1 MSLLP
6 QFLAFASALALML
19 LLSRWINRQVQ
30 VIGLR
35 VSGDMNVA
43 IMVYYLL
50 MFPGIVLH
58 ELSHYLAARLLQM
71 QVGSFALGPKKRR
84 NAIELGSVTV
94 ASGGS
99 IRDSLVGLAP
109 FITGT
114 AVLLLVSYLIF
125 DVGTLGEAWRTAGL
139 AGVLDKTKGIWLVPD
154 FWLWAYVIFVVSN
167 SMTPSESDRQPWVV
181 AGLYLGIALLIVWL
195 LGGLSVLAGAL
206 HDEVAGALQVLTLGF
221 IFTLVVDA
229 IVALLLWLLEQA
241 VIGAQGTAVAA
252 KRNQNQAKK
261 RRIRG
266 AFLCAGLRVEIR
278 SCNISDGRWSGA
290 SAAGPLPSE

>member
-6 QFLAFASALALML
+6 QFLAFALTLALML

-58 ELSHYLAARLLQM
+58 ELSHYLMARLLRM

-109 FITGT
+109 FLAGT
-114 AVLLLVSYLIF
+114 MVLLLISYYVF
-125 DVGTLGEAWRTAGL
+125 DVAALGEAWRTAGW
-139 AGVLDKTKGIWLVPD
+139 AGVLAKMNGLWRVPD
-154 FWLWAYVIFVVSN
+154 FWLWAYIIFVVSN

-181 AGLYLGIALLIVWL
+181 AGIYLGIALLVVWL
-195 LGGLSVLAGAL
+195 FGGLAALAGAL
-206 HDEVAGALQVLTLGF
+206 HDQVAGALQVLTLGF
-221 IFTLVVDA
+221 LFTLMMNAVIAVF
-229 IVALLLWLLEQA
+229 LWLTEAVVIQA
-241 VIGAQGTAVAA
+241 Q
-252 KRNQNQAKK
+252 R
-261 RRIRG
+261 
-266 AFLCAGLRVEIR
+266 
-278 SCNISDGRWSGA
+278 
-290 SAAGPLPSE
+290 P